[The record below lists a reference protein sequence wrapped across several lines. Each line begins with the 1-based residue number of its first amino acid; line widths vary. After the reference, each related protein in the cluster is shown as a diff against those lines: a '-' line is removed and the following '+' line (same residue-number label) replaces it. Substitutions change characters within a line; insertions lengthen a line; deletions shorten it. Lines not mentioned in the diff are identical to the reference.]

1 MKTIIIYSSAEE
13 GLLFSIVEGD
23 YYHLNKCFINSGL
36 DSRKEREACDLL
48 YDEEG
53 NFKIP
58 MSNDMSL
65 LESKNWD
72 KAAIITFLP

>member
-13 GLLFSIVEGD
+13 DLLFSIVEGD
-23 YYHLNKCFINSGL
+23 YSHLNKCFINSGL